1 MANLGNLKI
10 KDTYQLVLQT
20 DASGN
25 LQRLDG
31 STPSPF
37 IVNGNL
43 RYLDGS
49 QANGYVL
56 ISDASGNASWGPV
69 DTGDIFISG
78 GTIEDTV
85 IKLFATGGD
94 IVSIPGLSWSANT
107 NGSISNSGLTSTK
120 IGIGTDSPTNKL
132 HVKGNSTSDN
142 PFRLE
147 TVQAGR
153 GYVLVVDDDGV
164 VYKSKSAS
172 GAISAS
178 TIEVTGDLK
187 ASGTIN
193 FSLIDGGTF

>member
-69 DTGDIFISG
+69 STVDVYISG
-78 GTIEDTV
+78 GSIEGTV
-85 IKLFATGGD
+85 IDLRATSGGT
-94 IVSIPGLSWSANT
+94 VSIPGLSWSSNT
-107 NGSISNSGLTSTK
+107 SGHISNSGLTSK
-120 IGIGTDSPTNKL
+120 VGIGTSAPNKTL
-132 HVKGNSTSDN
+132 
-142 PFRLE
+142 
-147 TVQAGR
+147 TVIG
-153 GYVLVVDDDGV
+153 D
-164 VYKSKSAS
+164 
-172 GAISAS
+172 ISAH
-178 TIEVTGDLK
+178 
-187 ASGTIN
+187 TIN